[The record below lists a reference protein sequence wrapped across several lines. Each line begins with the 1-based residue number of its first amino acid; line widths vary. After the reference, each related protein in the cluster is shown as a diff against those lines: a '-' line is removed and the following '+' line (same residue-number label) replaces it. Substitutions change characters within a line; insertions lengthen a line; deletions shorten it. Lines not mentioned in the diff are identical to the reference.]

1 MEKWKS
7 DYSNL
12 LSQQPRN
19 QVYSDIINSLVD
31 QSGNAVTVNDF
42 LLTEEISIEEVCNV
56 VNTVKKGEA
65 SGVDNIQADVFCNQT
80 CVLFLHKLFN
90 RCFSTGLIPDV
101 WNTIIINPIPK
112 SNMSDNRNPLCYRG
126 ISLAPAAYTLY
137 CKLLNGRLRQWI
149 YDNNG
154 LADEENGFRKG
165 RNTVDQIASLTKIID
180 VRKKVC
186 KST

>member
-1 MEKWKS
+1 MH
-7 DYSNL
+7 
-12 LSQQPRN
+12 
-19 QVYSDIINSLVD
+19 SDIINSLVD

-42 LLTEEISIEEVCNV
+42 LLTEEISVEEVCNA
-56 VNTVKKGEA
+56 VNTVKKSKA

-90 RCFSTGLIPDV
+90 RYFSTELIPDV

-112 SNMSDNRNPLCYRG
+112 SNMSDNRDPLCYRG
-126 ISLAPAAYTLY
+126 IYVAPAAYTLY

-154 LADEENGFRKG
+154 LADEQNGFRKG